1 MPSSN
6 ICWGIEIGAH
16 AIKALKLE
24 LAGETLRVVDFA
36 LVPHKKVL
44 STPGIDQSDVLRV
57 SLGELVSQFEFAG
70 ANIAMSVPGHSAF
83 ARFAK
88 LPPVEPKKIPDIVK
102 FEAVQQIP
110 FPIDQVEWDYQT
122 FMSPDSPDV
131 EVGIFAITREP
142 LVVYTSNVFAILGL
156 RNVFSVDR
164 YPRCPGSTRLG
175 QGHFPTSISVG
186 VIVGIL
192 ALLSVCRSSFALPA
206 RRKTC

>member
-1 MPSSN
+1 MLGAL
-6 ICWGIEIGAH
+6 IFRGVFIVLGAALLQYGWVVILFGVFLILIGIQVMFSAERQVQPEQSLVVRGLRRLLPVATESEGPRFFVRQNG
-16 AIKALKLE
+16 KLCATPILLV
-24 LAGETLRVVDFA
+24 LAFIEARDILFA
-36 LVPHKKVL
+36 L
-44 STPGIDQSDVLRV
+44 D
-57 SLGELVSQFEFAG
+57 
-70 ANIAMSVPGHSAF
+70 SVPAF
-83 ARFAK
+83 
-88 LPPVEPKKIPDIVK
+88 
-102 FEAVQQIP
+102 
-110 FPIDQVEWDYQT
+110 
-122 FMSPDSPDV
+122 
-131 EVGIFAITREP
+131 FAITREP